1 MEQENKNYQKAL
13 EYHIKFHQNREF
25 VINTESKAR
34 MSSLEAVW
42 QVEIAKR
49 ETKILQEKNKQ
60 INKTNKLIKRKNEE
74 LDTFVYRVS
83 HDLRGPISSLL
94 GLHTIVKLDVKDTTA
109 LTYFDLYK
117 EQITRLNSIIL
128 DLIELTRVRGWELK
142 KTNIDFEKMVSECM
156 SSFKYFPTY
165 NKIDFQLEIQK
176 DLQLLSD
183 KSLMNTIIQN
193 LLENAIKYSDTEK
206 EAPYVA
212 VVIQENR
219 ITKAISIS
227 VRDNGIG
234 IDKEHQKKIFDMF
247 FRVSNK
253 VQGSGLGMYIL
264 KNAIDKLDGKIKLTS
279 QPRVG
284 SEFEVLIPIQ
294 PQKKQLNKTL

>member
-1 MEQENKNYQKAL
+1 
-13 EYHIKFHQNREF
+13 
-25 VINTESKAR
+25 
-34 MSSLEAVW
+34 
-42 QVEIAKR
+42 
-49 ETKILQEKNKQ
+49 
-60 INKTNKLIKRKNEE
+60 
-74 LDTFVYRVS
+74 
-83 HDLRGPISSLL
+83 
-94 GLHTIVKLDVKDTTA
+94 
-109 LTYFDLYK
+109 
-117 EQITRLNSIIL
+117 
-128 DLIELTRVRGWELK
+128 
-142 KTNIDFEKMVSECM
+142 
-156 SSFKYFPTY
+156 
-165 NKIDFQLEIQK
+165 
-176 DLQLLSD
+176 
-183 KSLMNTIIQN
+183 MNTIIQN